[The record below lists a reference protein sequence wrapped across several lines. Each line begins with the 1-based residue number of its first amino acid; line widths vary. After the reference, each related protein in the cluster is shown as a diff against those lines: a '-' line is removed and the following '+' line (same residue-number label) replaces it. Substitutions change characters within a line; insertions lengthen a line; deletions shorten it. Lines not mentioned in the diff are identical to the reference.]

1 MSKQEAK
8 QVRTRLEEVVPRRA
22 PFVIYLD
29 PCGACNFKCNFCP
42 CNISGER
49 AAERHAVMSWELFEK
64 IAADLDAFEGQVSVI
79 NLYGFGEPLLNPRIA
94 DMVRVLKENHCCRE
108 VRITT
113 NASLLTEEKSWALI
127 EAGVDLVRVS
137 VEAISTE
144 GYQELCGVKIDFSE
158 IVRNIET
165 FYRISVR
172 GGGTSKVSAK
182 IVSAALKTEEDK
194 KRFSEI
200 FSPIT
205 NFYYVEEIEPIWS
218 EFEEM
223 KMPSGGLADRC
234 YQAGERREICSMPFT
249 DMCIHSNG
257 IVGACCSDWKFA
269 TEYGD
274 VNREHLSEIWN
285 GKRHR
290 EFQCAM
296 LARKPIPFCAAC
308 MRKPP
313 DRIEEPEILMQKI
326 MKGAAT

>member
-64 IAADLDAFEGQVSVI
+64 IAADLDAFEGQLSVI

-94 DMVRVLKENHCCRE
+94 DMVRVVKENHCCRE

-172 GGGTSKVSAK
+172 GGGQV
-182 IVSAALKTEEDK
+182 
-194 KRFSEI
+194 R
-200 FSPIT
+200 
-205 NFYYVEEIEPIWS
+205 
-218 EFEEM
+218 
-223 KMPSGGLADRC
+223 
-234 YQAGERREICSMPFT
+234 
-249 DMCIHSNG
+249 
-257 IVGACCSDWKFA
+257 
-269 TEYGD
+269 
-274 VNREHLSEIWN
+274 
-285 GKRHR
+285 
-290 EFQCAM
+290 
-296 LARKPIPFCAAC
+296 
-308 MRKPP
+308 
-313 DRIEEPEILMQKI
+313 
-326 MKGAAT
+326 